1 MNVNVNKAII
11 VGNLTRSPELRYTQT
26 GVNFTTFGVA
36 TNRAWRNEAGE
47 LQQEVD
53 FHNIVVFGDTAQ
65 HAAEYLVK
73 GQLVYIEG
81 RIQTRAWGESEGRK
95 LYRTDIV
102 AERIQ
107 FGPKPQQRDTDG
119 EMDEAPVD
127 AIAENAAP
135 LSEDQNDDIPF

>member
-1 MNVNVNKAII
+1 MNVNKAII
-11 VGNLTRSPELRYTQT
+11 VGNLTRSPELRYTQN
-26 GVNFTTFGVA
+26 GANVTTFGVA

-73 GQLVYIEG
+73 GQMVYIEG
-81 RIQTRAWGESEGRK
+81 RIRTRTWGESEGRK
-95 LYRTDIV
+95 LYRTEIV

-107 FGPKPQQRDTDG
+107 FGPKPQQRGTDY
-119 EMDEAPVD
+119 EMDD
-127 AIAENAAP
+127 ASSDAVAGSVAP
-135 LSEDQNDDIPF
+135 LSEDQSDDIPF